1 MMNHRDK
8 LKRINP
14 LSGLAKGAKTFGQYL
29 CVLACIIFYA
39 GITVISAP
47 VYAETIIT
55 NTATAN
61 FSING
66 TTHQLSNS
74 VQFTK
79 DTVVTPS
86 DVITLSKQAN
96 TPNVSTGDTLTYTL
110 LVGNPNNHP
119 LSNVRI
125 QDTLPAG
132 LNYQA
137 GSAKL
142 NNINLISSQVSYS
155 GTQLSFT
162 LGSMPTNANWTIT
175 YDVDVNTSGAVTN
188 LAVAESDT
196 ATSSQAQ
203 ATVNVALRT
212 PSTITFLKIN
222 ENGTDQIIRP
232 TSYNSNQS
240 GGKDWQEVNTITLA
254 DGSTVSLPN
263 PQPLIDASQYSLLDP
278 IVIQL
283 EDLDQNTDPN
293 VIETVI
299 VTVTVPGTNDTEV
312 LLLQETAP
320 NSGIFRGVL
329 LTTSNSASVQNGVL
343 SLQEGSRISVSYH
356 DAEDQ
361 TDTTATVAL
370 VVPDTGVALTKT
382 ADKETA
388 SIGELVRY
396 TLRFRNSTNFSIPN
410 LKLIDTLPL
419 GFRYMPNTA
428 SLNGVLLNNGVT
440 TNGRTLNMNLG
451 DMAVG
456 QVWTIEYLTKITAGV
471 QIGKAINNAYLS
483 NANFKSNT
491 AHASVMIKDDLMR
504 SKSILT
510 GRVYI
515 GCETGNNAKVLK
527 DARIF
532 NETGRSVLSD
542 EEGFWHME
550 GVQAGV
556 HVLQIDELS
565 LSTATAT
572 YEPIICQ
579 GTTRYAGNARSQ
591 FVTLQ
596 AGSLWHVNFHVAK
609 SLNKLEAVLLSGV
622 EAHPPTFT
630 ASKQSTP
637 DTKEINPQK
646 TYGKE
651 YLKTAPEGFDI
662 LWPKNNY
669 VPAVASTR
677 IIIQSS
683 PQHKV
688 ELLLNGKKVSALN
701 YDGSSTNES
710 RTVTIR
716 RWKGVD
722 ININNRNNRLLV
734 ILKDKSGKE
743 IARKTR
749 TIHFSG
755 EPASAEFLPEESIL
769 IADGKTI
776 PVIALRI
783 KDEDG
788 FPMRANTHGYFSLGK
803 GPFQV
808 KTLSETKDTL
818 NLNESLAGNYKYHIE
833 ENGIARIELNPTT
846 QSGEVELIVKFEN
859 TNNNKSKSIKAWL
872 KPQLR
877 DWILVGLAEGTIAHK
892 TVSGNMKT
900 LTDLNKSDDFYKR
913 GRVAFYA
920 KGQVKGK
927 YLLTVAYDTHKAK
940 QEVGSQLNG
949 NIDPDAWYTIYGDN
963 SNNQYNAPSSRKL
976 YLKIEKENFYAV
988 FGDFNTGLSVTELA
1002 KYERTLNGIKSEYKG
1017 KRYSYNAFISET
1029 SNNHHHEEIPGDG
1042 TSGLYHLSAGIVPN
1056 SETIKI
1062 EVRDRFHS
1070 EQIIQ
1075 SRTLSRYQDYDID
1088 YDAGTLF
1095 FKFPI
1100 TGRDRN
1106 FNPQLIIVD
1115 YDSETDNNKEIVA
1128 GGRVAVTTDDD
1139 KLEVGLSAIHIGKDK
1154 AKDDSLV
1161 AIDARYKITKDTE
1174 IRAEIAQSK
1183 TAKSQHNP
1191 VNAEILEL
1199 EKQIANMEARLFY
1212 RKQGENFGID
1222 SQASESGTKKIGAEI
1237 NYKINDKTSINA
1249 EISQQN
1255 NLSNDNKR
1263 QLAEVGIKH
1272 RHEQVELSAGLRHS
1286 KEKLTDAGIHKTV
1299 TNDTILVGGSYTT
1312 KNGKVTYRANME
1324 ENINSSSIEERSP
1337 NRKVFGV
1344 DIKITE
1350 GMTIFAEHEI
1360 TETDSANSKI
1370 KTQSSRIGVS
1380 QSLWKGAKAKTTY
1393 TKERTDQSQRDYA
1406 TLGLTQRIKISK
1418 YLHADISIDHA
1429 KTIKGTQKR
1438 FNENEPEVQGSQR
1451 DDYTA
1456 FSVGMG
1462 SQIKDWSWSG
1472 RFELREGDITDKTN
1486 LNLGLIHQL
1495 KNGKQVSAKFDY
1507 NESEDNLGNF
1517 EKTTKLSIGTA
1528 WHPKEKDFVF
1538 FSRLDLIDE
1547 KSNVVG
1553 VDATNTHTRK
1563 AVHNMHYNRQL
1574 NKKTQISLHHGIK
1587 HVISTSEQTKHKTT
1601 IDTGTIEIRRDI
1613 SKKWDIGARAGYL
1626 HDWSGGTTEAVAGV
1640 SVGVTPAKNA
1650 RVEAGY
1656 NFEGFDDDD
1665 FDDNNYKRKG
1675 AFLSFQYKFDQDSF
1689 SGKDLPIRRIPKK
1702 EKQNVE
1708 ETQINDEI

>member
-1 MMNHRDK
+1 MNNSYNSFIK
-8 LKRINP
+8 SINP
-14 LSGLAKGAKTFGQYL
+14 LSDSVKGLNALSQCLA
-29 CVLACIIFYA
+29 VLACIIFYA
-39 GITVISAP
+39 GIISFSAP

-61 FSING
+61 YSING
-66 TTHQLSNS
+66 TTHQLSDS

-86 DVITLSKQAN
+86 DVITLSKQAS

-110 LVGNPNNHP
+110 TVANPNNHA
-119 LSNVRI
+119 LNNVRI

-132 LNYQA
+132 LNFQA
-137 GSAKL
+137 GTAKL
-142 NNINLISSQVSYS
+142 NNANLNNSQVTYS
-155 GTQLSFT
+155 GSQLSFT
-162 LGSMPTNANWTIT
+162 LGNMPANTSWTVT

-188 LAVAESDT
+188 RAVAESDT

-222 ENGTDQIIRP
+222 ENGTNQIIRP
-232 TSYNSNQS
+232 TAYNNNQS
-240 GGKDWQEVNTITLA
+240 GGTDWQEVNTITLA

-312 LLLQETAP
+312 LLLQETSP
-320 NSGIFRGVL
+320 NSGIFRGIL
-329 LTTSNSASVQNGVL
+329 LTTSNPASVQDGVL
-343 SLQEGSRISVSYH
+343 SLQEGNQISVNYQ

-361 TDTTATVAL
+361 TDTTATAAL
-370 VVPDTGVALTKT
+370 VVLDTGVALTKT

-388 SIGELVRY
+388 SISELVRY
-396 TLRFRNSTNFSIPN
+396 TLKFRNSTNFSISN
-410 LKLIDTLPL
+410 LKLVDTLPL

-428 SLNGVLLNNGVT
+428 SLNGALLNSGVT

-483 NANFKSNT
+483 SDNFKSNI
-491 AHASVMIKDDLMR
+491 AHATVVIKDDLMR

-515 GCETGNNAKVLK
+515 GCETGKNAKVLK

-556 HVLQIDELS
+556 HVLQLDELS
-565 LSTATAT
+565 LSTATET

-579 GTTRYAGNARSQ
+579 GTTRHAGNARSQ

-596 AGSLWHVNFHVAK
+596 AGSLWHVDFHVTK
-609 SLNKLEAVLLSGV
+609 SLK
-622 EAHPPTFT
+622 AHPPTFT
-630 ASKQSTP
+630 SSKQNTL
-637 DTKEINPQK
+637 DDAKEIDPSK

-662 LWPKNNY
+662 LWPKDNF

-677 IIIQSS
+677 IIIKSS

-688 ELLLNGKKVSALN
+688 ELLLNGEKVSPLN

-769 IADGKTI
+769 VADGKTI

-783 KDEDG
+783 KDQDG

-808 KTLSETKDTL
+808 KTLSETKDVL
-818 NLNESLAGNYKYHIE
+818 NLNESLGGNYKYHIE

-846 QSGEVELIVKFEN
+846 QSGEVELIVKFAN
-859 TNNNKSKSIKAWL
+859 TNNKKSKTIKAWL

-920 KGQVKGK
+920 KGQIKGK

-988 FGDFNTGLSVTELA
+988 FGDFNTGLTVTELA

-1042 TSGLYHLSAGIVPN
+1042 TSGLYHLSKGVVPN

-1088 YDAGTLF
+1088 YNAGTLF

-1161 AIDARYKITKDTE
+1161 AIDARYKITKDTV

-1183 TAKSQHNP
+1183 TAKSQYNP

-1212 RKQGENFGID
+1212 SKQDENFGID
-1222 SQASESGTKKIGAEI
+1222 SQASESGTKKIGAEV

-1249 EISQQN
+1249 EISQQD

-1263 QLAEVGIKH
+1263 QLAEVGVKH
-1272 RHEQVELSAGLRHS
+1272 RYEQVEVNAGLRHS
-1286 KEKLTDAGIHKTV
+1286 KEKLADAGVHKTV

-1312 KNGKVTYRANME
+1312 KNGKVTYRANIE
-1324 ENINSSSIEERSP
+1324 ENINSSSSTGIEERSP
-1337 NRKVFGV
+1337 NRKTVGV

-1350 GMTIFAEHEI
+1350 GMSVFAEHEL
-1360 TETDSANSKI
+1360 TETNDI
-1370 KTQSSRIGVS
+1370 KTQSSRVGVS

-1393 TKERTDQSQRDYA
+1393 TKERTDQGQRDYA
-1406 TLGLTQRIKISK
+1406 TLGLSQRVKISK
-1418 YLHADISIDHA
+1418 YLHADISVDHA
-1429 KTIKGTQKR
+1429 KTIKGSQKR

-1547 KSNVVG
+1547 KSNVIG
-1553 VDATNTHTRK
+1553 VDATNTNTK
-1563 AVHNMHYNRQL
+1563 KVVHNMHYNHQL

-1601 IDTGTIEIRRDI
+1601 IDTGTVEIRRDI

-1626 HDWSGGTTEAVAGV
+1626 HDWSGGTTETVAGV
-1640 SVGVTPAKNA
+1640 SIGVTPAKNA
-1650 RVEAGY
+1650 RLEAGY

-1675 AFLSFQYKFDQDSF
+1675 AFLSFEYKFDQNSF
-1689 SGKDLPIRRIPKK
+1689 SGKDLPVRRSPKDK
-1702 EKQNVE
+1702 EQNQ
-1708 ETQINDEI
+1708 TKTTSNPL